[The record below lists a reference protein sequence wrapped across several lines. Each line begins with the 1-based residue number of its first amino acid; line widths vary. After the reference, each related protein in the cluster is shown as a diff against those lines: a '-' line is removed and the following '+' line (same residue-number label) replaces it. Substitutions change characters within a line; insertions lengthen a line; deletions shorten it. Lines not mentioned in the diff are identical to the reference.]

1 MRLKL
6 IFQAFLAL
14 IILAIIILFYY
25 SFIFEKNLDEISSEE
40 NLKKKEIVINKEI
53 AEELVNI
60 EFNSYDEEGNSYYI
74 NAEKAVIE
82 LDDKKKN
89 LVKLYGVVSIINI
102 KTRGIINIYSENAVY
117 NKINHD
123 TSFYNNVRAEYLDS
137 WMISQNLDVNFTEKK
152 TIIYN
157 NVIYKNDQISLNTDK
172 IFFNMSTG
180 DIKLEMLDKTKKVK
194 LETKYESF
202 N

>member
-1 MRLKL
+1 M
-6 IFQAFLAL
+6 
-14 IILAIIILFYY
+14 
-25 SFIFEKNLDEISSEE
+25 
-40 NLKKKEIVINKEI
+40 
-53 AEELVNI
+53 
-60 EFNSYDEEGNSYYI
+60 
-74 NAEKAVIE
+74 
-82 LDDKKKN
+82 
-89 LVKLYGVVSIINI
+89 YGVVSIINI

>member
-82 LDDKKKN
+82 LDDKKKI
-89 LVKLYGVVSIINI
+89 L
-102 KTRGIINIYSENAVY
+102 
-117 NKINHD
+117 
-123 TSFYNNVRAEYLDS
+123 
-137 WMISQNLDVNFTEKK
+137 
-152 TIIYN
+152 
-157 NVIYKNDQISLNTDK
+157 
-172 IFFNMSTG
+172 
-180 DIKLEMLDKTKKVK
+180 
-194 LETKYESF
+194 
-202 N
+202 